1 MPTATSFN
9 ALGRGN
15 GFPFCGSKQDV
26 SSFDKW
32 QTLGGYK
39 DTDTDDVTPSQ
50 INQSLV
56 NAVKIYWNLY
66 GLSLFARSLDDNN
79 SVDIEAGSPSSSPT
93 DTQAVVAGLPSTR
106 ACGTDVTANPLVYNL
121 PYSDSATLGNY
132 SATVDVDINIVRM
145 YDGVTTDEDNFV
157 GYGISASSNNPAIQ
171 CEAEHS
177 AGAVG
182 DMGSRLFVSSYIND
196 ISGGFD
202 NSKLTD
208 YVNISY
214 GSGVSIP
221 MVTAMAVGANAI
233 IAYASLSTNPPRAY
247 IFNDVNDLYAMETKL
262 NSLEF
267 YTYS

>member
-1 MPTATSFN
+1 
-9 ALGRGN
+9 
-15 GFPFCGSKQDV
+15 
-26 SSFDKW
+26 
-32 QTLGGYK
+32 
-39 DTDTDDVTPSQ
+39 
-50 INQSLV
+50 
-56 NAVKIYWNLY
+56 
-66 GLSLFARSLDDNN
+66 
-79 SVDIEAGSPSSSPT
+79 
-93 DTQAVVAGLPSTR
+93 
-106 ACGTDVTANPLVYNL
+106 
-121 PYSDSATLGNY
+121 
-132 SATVDVDINIVRM
+132 
-145 YDGVTTDEDNFV
+145 
-157 GYGISASSNNPAIQ
+157 

-202 NSKLTD
+202 DSTLTD

-233 IAYASLSTNPPRAY
+233 ISTDSLSTNPPRAY
-247 IFNDVNDLYAMETKL
+247 IFNDVNDLYAMGTKL